1 MTRFGSF
8 PRPRPRPPIHNVSV
22 RVPTT
27 LSFLPLRPTSP
38 PRLSV
43 TGRDDNSVELSL
55 GEGGH
60 KLILTAKPFR
70 MDLLEGRELVLSVN
84 SRGLLVFE
92 HLRLRKDS

>member
-1 MTRFGSF
+1 M
-8 PRPRPRPPIHNVSV
+8 
-22 RVPTT
+22 
-27 LSFLPLRPTSP
+27 
-38 PRLSV
+38 SV

-55 GEGGH
+55 SDGGH

-92 HLRLRKDS
+92 HLRQRKDS